1 MILVRGLL
9 VLGVLVPASA
19 AGVIATPGVAAA
31 RGRLTVVAA
40 ENFWGSIAT
49 QLGGA
54 HASVTSIIS
63 NPDTD
68 PHDYEPR
75 VSDGRAIAS
84 ADYVIENGIGYD
96 TWAQKLLDASP
107 SSGRKVLDV
116 GKLIGVGP
124 DGNPHQW
131 YSPETVQRVVNR
143 ITHDLKSLE
152 PKDAAYY
159 DARNQQYVSQSLTRY
174 HALITDIRQKYAGTP
189 VGASESIFAPLARSL
204 GLDLITPTSFLNAVA
219 EGTDPTAQDKATVDD
234 QITTNAIKVFVYN
247 HQNATPDVKA
257 LINEARARHIPVTTV
272 TETMAPASTTFQA
285 WQSKQLAALDAAL
298 AVAAGR

>member
-1 MILVRGLL
+1 MILVRGLVAL
-9 VLGVLVPASA
+9 AVLVPASA
-19 AGVIATPGVAAA
+19 GVVVTTPGTAAA
-31 RGRLTVVAA
+31 RSRVTVVAA
-40 ENFWGSIAT
+40 ENFWGSIAK
-49 QLGGA
+49 QLAGT
-54 HASVTSIIS
+54 HASVVSIIS

-116 GKLIGVGP
+116 GKLIGVGS

-131 YSPETVQRVVNR
+131 YSPDTVERVINR
-143 ITHDLKSLE
+143 ITRDLKSLD
-152 PKDAAYY
+152 PKNAGYY
-159 DARNQQYVSQSLTRY
+159 DARNQQYVSKSLARY
-174 HALITDIRQKYAGTP
+174 HALITEIRQKYAGTP
-189 VGASESIFAPLARSL
+189 VGASESIFSPLARSL

-219 EGTDPTAQDKATVDD
+219 EGTDPTAQDKATVDH
-234 QITTNAIKVFVYN
+234 QINTNAIKVFVYN
-247 HQNATPDVKA
+247 RQNATPDVKA
-257 LINEARARHIPVTTV
+257 LINEARTRDIPVTTV
-272 TETMAPASTTFQA
+272 TETLTPASTTFQA